1 MVSMCNYAYSQTD
14 EKSLDFIIVI
24 DENIAIGSIAKLKMN
39 VETEDSSRVIEL
51 NYHPGNLTMSND
63 EYELLTSDFAKE
75 ITLTF
80 DYYEYIGKQQNIYN
94 YEIDFETGWIKE
106 PYSILRVYNLNKKK
120 YRKRFDPLSKEKN
133 YTFELESPR
142 GSFKRIKN
150 N

>member
-1 MVSMCNYAYSQTD
+1 MCNYAYSQTD